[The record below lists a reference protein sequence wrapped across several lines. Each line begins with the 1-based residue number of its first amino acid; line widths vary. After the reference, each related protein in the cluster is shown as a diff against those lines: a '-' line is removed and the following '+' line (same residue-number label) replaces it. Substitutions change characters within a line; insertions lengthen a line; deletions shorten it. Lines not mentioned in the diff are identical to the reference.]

1 MSIASCLTHIFK
13 RMKECGI
20 LQDVDRKMVDTRSV
34 CEVV

>member
-20 LQDVDRKMVDTRSV
+20 LLDVDRKIVDTCNA